1 MEFPKFNLYALNP
14 VLLKQFINESAE
26 KGTLNNFYDEIRS
39 TLKMLESP
47 EYKKHNPEYTRE
59 DIQILIMK
67 FTLIFKML
75 ICEKE
80 LVANSNRLS

>member
-1 MEFPKFNLYALNP
+1 MEYPKFNLYALNP

-26 KGTLNNFYDEIRS
+26 KGTLNSFYEEIRS

-59 DIQILIMK
+59 DIQTLIMK

-80 LVANSNRLS
+80 LMRANKS